1 MNPTINRSGDL
12 KPLIPISQTAQ
23 ILGISRSKL
32 YALVERRE
40 IPCIRIGA
48 RILFKPDLLEAWI
61 EKQVQPVG
69 GKV

>member
-1 MNPTINRSGDL
+1 MKPTVNRTGDL

-40 IPCIRIGA
+40 IPCIRIGS
-48 RILFKPDLLEAWI
+48 RILFKSDLLEQWI
-61 EKQVQPVG
+61 EQQIQHVG
-69 GKV
+69 GEL